1 MLGKINLRKMLVS
14 YDYFRLTFEVSFS
27 QFKLFND
34 CEKGM
39 SGRSLS
45 WDTLQRI
52 RSSKMN

>member
-14 YDYFRLTFEVSFS
+14 YDYFRFTFEVSFL

-39 SGRSLS
+39 SGRSLA